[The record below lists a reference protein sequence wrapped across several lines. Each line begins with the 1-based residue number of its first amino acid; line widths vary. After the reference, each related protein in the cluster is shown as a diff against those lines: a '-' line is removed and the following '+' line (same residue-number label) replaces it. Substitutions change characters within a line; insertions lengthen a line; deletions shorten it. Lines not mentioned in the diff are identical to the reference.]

1 MHKTLILVLLTM
13 AFIPDSGHSDT
24 QDKDFQHGVHNNAI
38 VEDNYNRYVPPVN
51 WPEPVVDSM
60 PNYFLLSEVLE
71 QRWKESS
78 EYVAWDLYGWYGG
91 DYERLWLKTEGEVDT
106 SGGQGEADLQALYGQ
121 LISNY
126 FDFQAGLR
134 VEERWDNDDS
144 DTRYFLSVG
153 VQGLAPY
160 YFDLEPTVFL
170 SDEGDVSARFT
181 GTYDIL
187 ITQTLILQPRLEFNA
202 ALQDSEKY
210 GLGSGFNDGGAGIRL
225 RYEITRKFAP
235 YVGLTYE
242 RLFGETASIASSEDE
257 STRDWVFLVG
267 LRVWL

>member
-1 MHKTLILVLLTM
+1 MVRILISTLLASLLIPGIGYCQTEHQVSHKKAGILER
-13 AFIPDSGHSDT
+13 SD
-24 QDKDFQHGVHNNAI
+24 QNVQ
-38 VEDNYNRYVPPVN
+38 PPN
-51 WPEPVVDSM
+51 WPEPVEDSK

-71 QRWKESS
+71 QRWREGSQS
-78 EYVAWDLYGWYGG
+78 VAWDLYGWYGG

-106 SGGQGEADLQALYGQ
+106 SSGSGEADLQALYGQ

-134 VEERWDNDDS
+134 VEERWGKDNP
-144 DTRYFLSVG
+144 DTRYFLAVG

-160 YFDLEPTVFL
+160 YFDVEPTIFL
-170 SDEGDVSARFT
+170 SDAGDLSARFT

-187 ITQTLILQPRLEFNA
+187 ITQRLILQPRLEFNA
-202 ALQDSEKY
+202 ALQDAEKY
-210 GLGSGFNDGGAGIRL
+210 GIGSGFNDGSAGIRL
-225 RYEITRKFAP
+225 RYEITRKIAP